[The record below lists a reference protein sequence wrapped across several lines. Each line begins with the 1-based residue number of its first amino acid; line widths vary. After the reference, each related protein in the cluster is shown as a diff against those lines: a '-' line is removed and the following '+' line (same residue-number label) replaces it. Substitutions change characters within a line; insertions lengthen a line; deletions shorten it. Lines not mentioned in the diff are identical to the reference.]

1 MGVVLDVPSVGVA
14 KSLLCGEPAEPVD
27 GRPEGWRTP
36 IRADGDVT
44 APEGTTI
51 GYAFQSR
58 QYENSRAINPL
69 YVSPGHRVS
78 AETAVDLVAALG
90 GDYKLPEPTRRADA
104 YADEVKREVT

>member
-1 MGVVLDVPSVGVA
+1 
-14 KSLLCGEPAEPVD
+14 VD
-27 GRPEGWRTP
+27 DRPEGWRTP

-44 APEGTTI
+44 APEGMTV

-58 QYENSRAINPL
+58 QYENSRTINPL

-78 AETAVDLVAALG
+78 AGTAIDLVAALG